1 MRVSE
6 VEEVSRFT
14 YRPTINQP
22 TNRGERHRGEML
34 SLSLSFFRARE
45 RERERERERGEDQSK
60 KYDPL
65 SPQNRTDPLPP
76 CVCVCVFAC
85 VCACVR
91 VCVQAEQNSERGE
104 AGQRVCWE
112 IDNVSQRLFQ
122 SRLRVC

>member
-45 RERERERERGEDQSK
+45 RERERERGEDQSK

-85 VCACVR
+85 VCACVC
-91 VCVQAEQNSERGE
+91 VCVCVCRPNKTARGE
-104 AGQRVCWE
+104 RQVNVC
-112 IDNVSQRLFQ
+112 VGK
-122 SRLRVC
+122 